1 MDFRIDGNPDYG
13 HLRVEL
19 RPGDRI
25 VAEGGSMAWM
35 SAGTKVKVRLLGGL
49 FKALIRRL
57 VANESLFVAE
67 YSHPG
72 IGMVT
77 FSPATPGSVAHRRLD
92 GDSFILTAG
101 SYMAST
107 PGVTLKTRFG
117 GLRSLFSG
125 EGAFL
130 LECSGTGDLFYNAY
144 GALVEKEDR
153 RLADGRH
160 GLRRGL
166 GAGRQLLDPG
176 HGEPEEHPAV
186 RRGAGDELLG
196 LRQGVPPDADHGR
209 HRRMADAV
217 LQRLAE
223 RASERTHSR
232 PRRIQLG
239 VGPDPA
245 G

>member
-1 MDFRIDGNPDYG
+1 MEFRIDGNPDYG
-13 HLRVEL
+13 QLKVEL
-19 RPGDRI
+19 RPGERI

-57 VANESLFVAE
+57 VAKESLFVAE

-107 PGVTLKTRFG
+107 AGVTLKTRFG
-117 GLRSLFSG
+117 GLRSLLSG

-130 LECSGTGDLFYNAY
+130 IECSGTGDLFYNAY
-144 GALVEKEDR
+144 GAMVEKEVSGSLTVDTGFVVAWEPGVSYSIR
-153 RLADGRH
+153 GMGNLKSTLLSGEGLAMNFSGSGKVFLQTRT
-160 GLRRGL
+160 L
-166 GAGRQLLDPG
+166 GGIAGWLTPFCSG
-176 HGEPEEHPAV
+176 
-186 RRGAGDELLG
+186 
-196 LRQGVPPDADHGR
+196 
-209 HRRMADAV
+209 
-217 LQRLAE
+217 
-223 RASERTHSR
+223 
-232 PRRIQLG
+232 
-239 VGPDPA
+239 
-245 G
+245 

>member
-1 MDFRIDGNPDYG
+1 MEFRIDGNPDYG

-107 PGVTLKTRFG
+107 AGVTLKTRFG
-117 GLRSLFSG
+117 GLRSLLSG

-130 LECSGTGDLFYNAY
+130 IECSGTGDLFYNAY
-144 GALVEKEDR
+144 GAMVEKEVSGSLTVDTGFVVAWEPGVSYSIR
-153 RLADGRH
+153 GMGNLKSTLLSGEGLAMNFSGSGKVFLQTRT
-160 GLRRGL
+160 L
-166 GAGRQLLDPG
+166 GGIAGWLTPFCSG
-176 HGEPEEHPAV
+176 
-186 RRGAGDELLG
+186 
-196 LRQGVPPDADHGR
+196 
-209 HRRMADAV
+209 
-217 LQRLAE
+217 
-223 RASERTHSR
+223 
-232 PRRIQLG
+232 
-239 VGPDPA
+239 
-245 G
+245 

>member
-13 HLRVEL
+13 HLKVEL

-35 SAGTKVKVRLLGGL
+35 SAGTKVKVRLLGGP

-57 VANESLFVAE
+57 VAKESLFVAE

-107 PGVTLKTRFG
+107 AGVTLKTRFG
-117 GLRSLFSG
+117 GLRSLLSG

-130 LECSGTGDLFYNAY
+130 IECSGTGDLFYNAY
-144 GALVEKEDR
+144 GAMVEKEVSGSLTVDTGFVVAWEPGVSYSIR
-153 RLADGRH
+153 GMGNLKSTLLSGEGLAMNFSGSGKVFLQTRT
-160 GLRRGL
+160 L
-166 GAGRQLLDPG
+166 GGIAGWLTPFCSG
-176 HGEPEEHPAV
+176 
-186 RRGAGDELLG
+186 
-196 LRQGVPPDADHGR
+196 
-209 HRRMADAV
+209 
-217 LQRLAE
+217 
-223 RASERTHSR
+223 
-232 PRRIQLG
+232 
-239 VGPDPA
+239 
-245 G
+245 

>member
-72 IGMVT
+72 IGTVT

-144 GALVEKEDR
+144 GALVEKEVDGSLTVDTGYVVAWEPSVSYSIR
-153 RLADGRH
+153 GMGNLKSTLLSGEGLAMNFSGSGKVFLQTRTM
-160 GLRRGL
+160 GGIAGWLTPFCRG
-166 GAGRQLLDPG
+166 
-176 HGEPEEHPAV
+176 
-186 RRGAGDELLG
+186 
-196 LRQGVPPDADHGR
+196 
-209 HRRMADAV
+209 
-217 LQRLAE
+217 
-223 RASERTHSR
+223 
-232 PRRIQLG
+232 
-239 VGPDPA
+239 
-245 G
+245 

>member
-19 RPGDRI
+19 RPGERI

-49 FKALIRRL
+49 VKALIRRL
-57 VANESLFVAE
+57 VAKESLFVAE

-107 PGVTLKTRFG
+107 AGVTLKTRFG
-117 GLRSLFSG
+117 GLRSLLSG

-130 LECSGTGDLFYNAY
+130 IECSGTGDLFYNAY
-144 GALVEKEDR
+144 GAMVEKEIDGSLTVDTGYVVAWEPSVIYSIR
-153 RLADGRH
+153 GMGNLKSTLLSGEGLALRFSGSGKVFLQTRTMDG
-160 GLRRGL
+160 L
-166 GAGRQLLDPG
+166 AGWLTPFSKG
-176 HGEPEEHPAV
+176 
-186 RRGAGDELLG
+186 
-196 LRQGVPPDADHGR
+196 
-209 HRRMADAV
+209 
-217 LQRLAE
+217 
-223 RASERTHSR
+223 
-232 PRRIQLG
+232 
-239 VGPDPA
+239 
-245 G
+245 

>member
-1 MDFRIDGNPDYG
+1 MDFSIDGNPDYG
-13 HLRVEL
+13 QLKVEL

-35 SAGTKVKVRLLGGL
+35 SAGANVKLRLLGGL
-49 FKALIRRL
+49 FKSLVRRL

-72 IGMVT
+72 VGFVT

-107 PGVTLKTRFG
+107 PGIELKTRFG

-130 LECSGTGDLFYNAY
+130 IECSGTGDLFFNAY
-144 GALVEKEDR
+144 GALVEKEIDGSLTVDTGYVVAWEPGVSYR
-153 RLADGRH
+153 IRGMGNLKSTVLSGEGLAMSFSGTGKVFLQTRTM
-160 GLRRGL
+160 GGV
-166 GAGRQLLDPG
+166 AGWLTPFCG
-176 HGEPEEHPAV
+176 G
-186 RRGAGDELLG
+186 
-196 LRQGVPPDADHGR
+196 
-209 HRRMADAV
+209 
-217 LQRLAE
+217 
-223 RASERTHSR
+223 
-232 PRRIQLG
+232 
-239 VGPDPA
+239 
-245 G
+245 

>member
-35 SAGTKVKVRLLGGL
+35 SAGTSVKVRLLGGL

-144 GALVEKEDR
+144 GALVEKEVDGSLTVDTGYVVAWEPSVSYSIR
-153 RLADGRH
+153 GMGNLKSTLLSGEGLAMNFSGSGKVFLQTRTM
-160 GLRRGL
+160 GGIAGWLTPFCRG
-166 GAGRQLLDPG
+166 
-176 HGEPEEHPAV
+176 
-186 RRGAGDELLG
+186 
-196 LRQGVPPDADHGR
+196 
-209 HRRMADAV
+209 
-217 LQRLAE
+217 
-223 RASERTHSR
+223 
-232 PRRIQLG
+232 
-239 VGPDPA
+239 
-245 G
+245 

>member
-13 HLRVEL
+13 HLKVEL

-35 SAGTKVKVRLLGGL
+35 SAGTKVKVRLLGGP

-57 VANESLFVAE
+57 VAKESLFVAE

-77 FSPATPGSVAHRRLD
+77 FSPAMPGSVAHRRLD

-107 PGVTLKTRFG
+107 AGVTLKTRFG
-117 GLRSLFSG
+117 GLRSLLSG

-130 LECSGTGDLFYNAY
+130 IECSGTGDLFYNAY
-144 GALVEKEDR
+144 GAMVEKEVSGSLTVDTGFVVAWEPGVSYSIR
-153 RLADGRH
+153 GMGNLKSTLLSGEGLAMNFSGSGKVFLQTRT
-160 GLRRGL
+160 L
-166 GAGRQLLDPG
+166 GGIAGWLTPFCSG
-176 HGEPEEHPAV
+176 
-186 RRGAGDELLG
+186 
-196 LRQGVPPDADHGR
+196 
-209 HRRMADAV
+209 
-217 LQRLAE
+217 
-223 RASERTHSR
+223 
-232 PRRIQLG
+232 
-239 VGPDPA
+239 
-245 G
+245 

>member
-19 RPGDRI
+19 RPGERI

-49 FKALIRRL
+49 VKALIRRL
-57 VANESLFVAE
+57 VAKESLFVAE

-107 PGVTLKTRFG
+107 AGVTLKTRFG
-117 GLRSLFSG
+117 GLRSLLSG

-130 LECSGTGDLFYNAY
+130 IECSGTGDLFYNAY
-144 GALVEKEDR
+144 GAMVEKEIDGSLTVDTGYVVAWEPSVSYSIR
-153 RLADGRH
+153 GMGNLKSTLLSGEGLALRFSGSGKVFLQTRTMDG
-160 GLRRGL
+160 L
-166 GAGRQLLDPG
+166 AGWLTPFSKG
-176 HGEPEEHPAV
+176 
-186 RRGAGDELLG
+186 
-196 LRQGVPPDADHGR
+196 
-209 HRRMADAV
+209 
-217 LQRLAE
+217 
-223 RASERTHSR
+223 
-232 PRRIQLG
+232 
-239 VGPDPA
+239 
-245 G
+245 

>member
-19 RPGDRI
+19 RPGERI

-49 FKALIRRL
+49 VKALIRRL
-57 VANESLFVAE
+57 VAKESLFVAE

-92 GDSFILTAG
+92 GCSFILTAG

-107 PGVTLKTRFG
+107 AGVTLKTRFG
-117 GLRSLFSG
+117 GLRSLLSG

-130 LECSGTGDLFYNAY
+130 IECSGTGDLFYNAY
-144 GALVEKEDR
+144 GAMVEKEIDGSLTVDTGYVVAWEPSVSYSIR
-153 RLADGRH
+153 GMGNLKSTLLSGEGLALRFSGSGKVFLQTRTMDG
-160 GLRRGL
+160 L
-166 GAGRQLLDPG
+166 AGWLTPFSKG
-176 HGEPEEHPAV
+176 
-186 RRGAGDELLG
+186 
-196 LRQGVPPDADHGR
+196 
-209 HRRMADAV
+209 
-217 LQRLAE
+217 
-223 RASERTHSR
+223 
-232 PRRIQLG
+232 
-239 VGPDPA
+239 
-245 G
+245 

>member
-35 SAGTKVKVRLLGGL
+35 SAGTSVKVRLLGGL

-144 GALVEKEDR
+144 GALVEKEIDGSLTVDTGYVVAWEPGVSYSIR
-153 RLADGRH
+153 GMGNLKSTLLSGEGLAMNFSGSGKVFLQTRTM
-160 GLRRGL
+160 GGIAGWLTPFCRG
-166 GAGRQLLDPG
+166 
-176 HGEPEEHPAV
+176 
-186 RRGAGDELLG
+186 
-196 LRQGVPPDADHGR
+196 
-209 HRRMADAV
+209 
-217 LQRLAE
+217 
-223 RASERTHSR
+223 
-232 PRRIQLG
+232 
-239 VGPDPA
+239 
-245 G
+245 

>member
-13 HLRVEL
+13 QLKVEL
-19 RPGDRI
+19 RPGERI

-35 SAGTKVKVRLLGGL
+35 SAGTNVKVRLLGGL

-57 VANESLFVAE
+57 VAKESLFVAE

-107 PGVTLKTRFG
+107 AGVTLKTRFG
-117 GLRSLFSG
+117 GLRSLLSG

-130 LECSGTGDLFYNAY
+130 IECSGTGDLFYNAY
-144 GALVEKEDR
+144 GAMVEKEVSGSLTVDTGFVVAWEPGVSYSIR
-153 RLADGRH
+153 GMGNLKSTLLSGEGLAMNFSGSGKVFLQTRT
-160 GLRRGL
+160 L
-166 GAGRQLLDPG
+166 GGIAGWLTPFCSG
-176 HGEPEEHPAV
+176 
-186 RRGAGDELLG
+186 
-196 LRQGVPPDADHGR
+196 
-209 HRRMADAV
+209 
-217 LQRLAE
+217 
-223 RASERTHSR
+223 
-232 PRRIQLG
+232 
-239 VGPDPA
+239 
-245 G
+245 

>member
-19 RPGDRI
+19 RPGERI

-49 FKALIRRL
+49 VKALIRRL
-57 VANESLFVAE
+57 VAKESLFVAE

-92 GDSFILTAG
+92 GGSFILTAG

-107 PGVTLKTRFG
+107 AGVTLKTRFG
-117 GLRSLFSG
+117 GLRSLLSG

-130 LECSGTGDLFYNAY
+130 IECSGTGDLFYNAY
-144 GALVEKEDR
+144 GAMVEKEIDGSLTVDTGYVVAWEPSVSYSIR
-153 RLADGRH
+153 GMGNLKSTLLSGEGLALRFSGSGKVFLQTRTMDG
-160 GLRRGL
+160 L
-166 GAGRQLLDPG
+166 AGWLTPFSKG
-176 HGEPEEHPAV
+176 
-186 RRGAGDELLG
+186 
-196 LRQGVPPDADHGR
+196 
-209 HRRMADAV
+209 
-217 LQRLAE
+217 
-223 RASERTHSR
+223 
-232 PRRIQLG
+232 
-239 VGPDPA
+239 
-245 G
+245 

>member
-1 MDFRIDGNPDYG
+1 MEFRIDGNPDYG
-13 HLRVEL
+13 QLKVEL
-19 RPGDRI
+19 RPGERI

-57 VANESLFVAE
+57 VAKESLFVAE

-107 PGVTLKTRFG
+107 AGVTLKTRFG
-117 GLRSLFSG
+117 GLRSLLSG

-130 LECSGTGDLFYNAY
+130 IECSGTGDLFYNAY
-144 GALVEKEDR
+144 GAMVEKEVSGSLTVDTGFVVAWEPGVSYSIR
-153 RLADGRH
+153 GMGNLKSTLLSGEGLAMNFSGSGRVF
-160 GLRRGL
+160 LQTRTL
-166 GAGRQLLDPG
+166 GGIAGWLTPFCSG
-176 HGEPEEHPAV
+176 
-186 RRGAGDELLG
+186 
-196 LRQGVPPDADHGR
+196 
-209 HRRMADAV
+209 
-217 LQRLAE
+217 
-223 RASERTHSR
+223 
-232 PRRIQLG
+232 
-239 VGPDPA
+239 
-245 G
+245 